1 MKRKEI
7 KGVSLKFLRDGA
19 KIEAEK
25 KKGCRDQIEGL
36 FGIRVTSLQRGCQ
49 DDSNTI
55 MEDCI

>member
-36 FGIRVTSLQRGCQ
+36 FGIRVTSL
-49 DDSNTI
+49 
-55 MEDCI
+55 

>member
-25 KKGCRDQIEGL
+25 KKKVVKTKSKDCLEYASPHFRGNVKTIQ
-36 FGIRVTSLQRGCQ
+36 TS
-49 DDSNTI
+49 S
-55 MEDCI
+55 